1 MEGGTND
8 DMIQK
13 RFGLDIPVFVI
24 LQEKLEDI
32 LSKAPDWWG
41 TSDKDIYD
49 NLIFVMSPATAEI
62 IAEKIGEPTKE
73 LEQICICDNTIF
85 GLSTGINIV
94 DLVNPE
100 KLFFIGNRNFEVNEV
115 FDVEINDLSKTF
127 HVRKLDKDDV
137 ELIYNLSCKNHIF
150 YQYHPPFV
158 TRESILDDMEALP
171 PGTSYDDKFYVGFF
185 ENESLVAIMDLI
197 LDYPAKEIA
206 FIGLFMTNIQYQHK
220 GVSSKIISEIA
231 MYLKSLGYKKIRLG
245 VDKGNPQSYSF
256 WSKNNFNVISEDT
269 YILMELDI

>member
-1 MEGGTND
+1 MENR
-8 DMIQK
+8 QK
-13 RFGLDIPVFVI
+13 NWNRYVFVI
-24 LQEKLEDI
+24 TL
-32 LSKAPDWWG
+32 
-41 TSDKDIYD
+41 
-49 NLIFVMSPATAEI
+49 F
-62 IAEKIGEPTKE
+62 
-73 LEQICICDNTIF
+73 F
-85 GLSTGINIV
+85 GPSTEINIV

-197 LDYPAKEIA
+197 LDYPTKEIA

>member
-1 MEGGTND
+1 MVKFFT
-8 DMIQK
+8 
-13 RFGLDIPVFVI
+13 FS
-24 LQEKLEDI
+24 DI
-32 LSKAPDWWG
+32 LYSAK
-41 TSDKDIYD
+41 
-49 NLIFVMSPATAEI
+49 ER
-62 IAEKIGEPTKE
+62 EKSE
-73 LEQICICDNTIF
+73 F
-85 GLSTGINIV
+85 
-94 DLVNPE
+94 
-100 KLFFIGNRNFEVNEV
+100 NEV
-115 FDVEINDLSKTF
+115 FNVEINDLSKIF

-137 ELIYNLSCKNHIF
+137 ELIYNLICKNHIF

-197 LDYPAKEIA
+197 LDYPIKEIA

-256 WSKNNFNVISEDT
+256 WSKNNFKAISENN
-269 YILMELDI
+269 YILMELEI